1 MDKQSDERVAIF
13 IDGSN
18 FYHSTKKILKMKER
32 INYQKLID
40 VLTGNRRLVNAF
52 YYVAPL
58 DISADLQKFKKHK
71 KFLGAINKISKF
83 NVVLCTLKKLKIDG
97 SYVYL
102 IKGDDVRLSHDIL
115 MGAVKDLYDTAII
128 VSGDEDFFPLIK
140 TVKEYG
146 KKVENAYIRSSSSYK
161 LRRACDSSLNIS
173 KIASRIID
181 KTEFKKSSSA
191 LRRQH

>member
-1 MDKQSDERVAIF
+1 MGRQSDERVAIF

-18 FYHSTKKILKMKER
+18 FYHSTKKILKMDER
-32 INYQKLID
+32 INFQKFLD
-40 VLTGNRRLVNAF
+40 VLTGNRKLVDAF

-58 DISADLQKFKKHK
+58 DITADRQKFKKHK
-71 KFLGAINKISKF
+71 KFLDSIKKIPNF
-83 NVVLCTLKKLKIDG
+83 NVILCTLKKLKNNGKYI
-97 SYVYL
+97 YL

-140 TVKEYG
+140 TVREYG

-161 LRRACDSSLNIS
+161 LRKACDYSLNIS

-181 KTEFKKSSSA
+181 KK
-191 LRRQH
+191 

>member
-1 MDKQSDERVAIF
+1 MGKKSNERVAIF

-32 INYQKLID
+32 INYQKLINA
-40 VLTGNRRLVNAF
+40 LTGNRRLVNAF

-58 DISADLQKFKKHK
+58 DITANAKKYWKHQKFLNVLKKIQH
-71 KFLGAINKISKF
+71 F

-97 SYVYL
+97 DYIYL

-128 VSGDEDFFPLIK
+128 VSGDEDFLPLIK

-146 KKVENAYIRSSSSYK
+146 KRTENAYFSSSSSFN
-161 LRRACDSSLNIS
+161 LRNACDRSIHLNNVID
-173 KIASRIID
+173 KIID
-181 KTEFKKSSSA
+181 
-191 LRRQH
+191 